1 MKLLIKAHLAMMF
14 MVFWIGGMVL
24 AKGFWSTLFTLVF
37 FPWAFYLMIER
48 IFQVIGFI

>member
-1 MKLLIKAHLAMMF
+1 MKLLVKAHLTLVFMM
-14 MVFWIGGMVL
+14 FWIGGVVL

-37 FPWAFYLMIER
+37 FPWALYLMIER